1 MAGQSQQIG
10 RPRGSSALTTTK
22 ANTMVAV
29 PSLFRGC
36 LDRNA
41 SSSSMTQRWHG
52 PIKTALNDEAIL
64 SKTVDEIMTTG
75 RIVTCSPDTSLDD
88 ALELIVEHHV
98 TGLPVVDEEN
108 RVVGIISD
116 FDLLALEGVQKL
128 VEKNAG
134 TTVSDVMTTDPVCV
148 RALTSIPSAAHL
160 LLHKRIRRLPV
171 TDDEGRLI
179 GIITRSNIIKAA
191 WESRKTKQV

>member
-1 MAGQSQQIG
+1 
-10 RPRGSSALTTTK
+10 
-22 ANTMVAV
+22 MVAA

-41 SSSSMTQRWHG
+41 SSSMTQRWHG

-64 SKTVDEIMTTG
+64 NKTVDEIMTTG

-116 FDLLALEGVQKL
+116 FDLLALEGVSEEEKTGGLFPTADKDWNSFFEVQKL